1 MKIDEAEIFHVLH
14 GSVALLMRRRS
25 EHRARDYDQR
35 HF

>member
-1 MKIDEAEIFHVLH
+1 MKTDEAEIFHVLH

-25 EHRARDYDQR
+25 ERRARDYDQR